1 MRKTNVSHLVD
12 HFNMTILSGEEG
24 LGREITVTD
33 LSRPGLQLA
42 GYYSYFAEERIQ
54 LFGLT
59 EINFFQ
65 TLTPEERL
73 ERMNFLMQSQVPC
86 FCVTRNQMVPEEM
99 IDVSNRLGVPVLQ
112 SPLATTT
119 LVGKVTNFLEN
130 RLAPTTT
137 IHGVLTDIYGVGVLI
152 MGSSGIGKSEA
163 ALELVKRGHR
173 LVADDAVEIKQTQ
186 GGQLSGSAPELIQHL
201 LEIRGVG
208 IINIMTMFGAGA
220 VRNVKNIEMVVQLE
234 LWEPHKMY
242 ERLGLDEETLKIMDT
257 EIPII
262 TVPVRPGRN
271 LAVIIEVAAMNFRL
285 KRMGYNAAM
294 HFTRKQSNAIL
305 EDADSDL

>member
-1 MRKTNVSHLVD
+1 MRKAKVSNIVEQ
-12 HFNMTILSGEEG
+12 FQMKILSGEDG

-33 LSRPGLQLA
+33 LCRPGLQLA
-42 GYYSYFAEERIQ
+42 GHYSYYPANRIQ

-59 EINFFQ
+59 EMDFLE
-65 TLTPEERL
+65 TLSREERL
-73 ERMNFLMQSQVPC
+73 DRMNFLMDEETPC
-86 FCVTRNQMVPEEM
+86 FCVARNLPVPQEM
-99 IDVSNRLGVPVLQ
+99 IEISNERNLPVLQ
-112 SPLATTT
+112 SPLATTA
-119 LVGKVTNFLEN
+119 LVSKLTNYLEN

-173 LVADDAVEIKQTQ
+173 LVADDAVEIRQTQ
-186 GGQLSGSAPELIQHL
+186 AGQLVGSAPDLIQHL

-208 IINIMTMFGAGA
+208 IINVMTMFGAGA
-220 VRNVKNIEMVVQLE
+220 VRNMKNIAMVVRLE
-234 LWEPHKMY
+234 LWEQQKQY
-242 ERLGLDEETLKIMDT
+242 ERLGLDEEKIKIMDS
-257 EIPII
+257 EIPLI

-285 KRMGYNAAM
+285 KRMGYNAAVN
-294 HFTRKQSNAIL
+294 FTKRLTEAM
-305 EDADSDL
+305 EDVDPDL

>member
-1 MRKTNVSHLVD
+1 MLRKTKVSHVVE
-12 HFNMTILSGEEG
+12 HFHMKVLSGEDG

-42 GYYSYFAEERIQ
+42 GYYSHYPAERIQ
-54 LFGLT
+54 LFGIT
-59 EINFFQ
+59 EMEFLE
-65 TLTPEERL
+65 TLPTEDQI
-73 ERMNFLMQSQVPC
+73 ERMKFLMNEETPC
-86 FCVTRNQMVPEEM
+86 FCVARNQQ
-99 IDVSNRLGVPVLQ
+99 VSKEILEIANERNLPILQ
-112 SPLATTT
+112 SPLATTS
-119 LVGKVTNFLEN
+119 LVSKLTNFLEN

-173 LVADDAVEIKQTQ
+173 LVADDAVEILQTQ
-186 GGQLSGSAPELIQHL
+186 GGQLVGSAPDLIQHL

-220 VRNVKNIEMVVQLE
+220 VRNVKNIAMVVRLE
-234 LWEPHKMY
+234 LWEQQKQY
-242 ERLGLDEETLKIMDT
+242 ERLGLDEEKFKIMDS
-257 EIPII
+257 EIPLI
-262 TVPVRPGRN
+262 TIPVRPGRN

-285 KRMGYNAAM
+285 KRMGYNAAV
-294 HFTRKQSNAIL
+294 HFTKKLTEAI
-305 EDADSDL
+305 EDVDADI

>member
-1 MRKTNVSHLVD
+1 MD
-12 HFNMTILSGEEG
+12 HFNMKLLSGEEG

-42 GYYSYFAEERIQ
+42 GYYSYYAAERIQ

-59 EINFFQ
+59 EINFFE
-65 TLTPEERL
+65 TLTREERL
-73 ERMNFLMQSQVPC
+73 ERMRFLMQEETPC
-86 FCVTRNQMVPEEM
+86 FCVTRNLQVPEE
-99 IDVSNRLGVPVLQ
+99 ILEISNERGLPVLQ
-112 SPLATTT
+112 SSLATTT
-119 LVGKVTNFLEN
+119 LVGKVTNYLEN

-173 LVADDAVEIKQTQ
+173 LVADDAVEIRQTQ
-186 GGQLSGSAPELIQHL
+186 GEQLVGSAPELIQHL

-208 IINIMTMFGAGA
+208 IINVMTMFGAGA
-220 VRNVKNIEMVVQLE
+220 VRNVKNIAMVVQLE
-234 LWEPHKMY
+234 LWEPHKQY
-242 ERLGLDEETLKIMDT
+242 ERLGLDEETIKIMDT

-285 KRMGYNAAM
+285 KRMGYNAAV
-294 HFTRKQSNAIL
+294 HFSKKQSDMIL
-305 EDADSDL
+305 EDTDSDL